1 MTITMIIQQCN
12 KNEEKEINNMKNFL
26 DTILQ
31 GLVFI
36 KDNWTLIVTVIG
48 LVIAIAVKVK
58 NYIKL
63 SKQEKIDLALVN
75 LKSVA
80 LALVTE
86 LAERYDENMVKRSA
100 FFKYVVENYPSL
112 ADNLEDLVDSIDD
125 IIDDALK
132 VLKKQETGEKVTKSE
147 ALLIQDTK
155 ETEIEIVEEY
165 ETITKEDIENIVK
178 DVLAKENTSEVTVNV
193 DTVTNNLVDKVK
205 KEIEKDNSLSK

>member
-1 MTITMIIQQCN
+1 
-12 KNEEKEINNMKNFL
+12 MKNFL

-147 ALLIQDTK
+147 ALLQDTK
-155 ETEIEIVEEY
+155 EPEVEIIEEY

-178 DVLAKENTSEVTVNV
+178 DVLAKENTTEFTVNV
-193 DTVTNNLVDKVK
+193 DTVTSNLVDKVK

>member
-1 MTITMIIQQCN
+1 
-12 KNEEKEINNMKNFL
+12 MKNFL
-26 DTILQ
+26 DAILT
-31 GLVFI
+31 GLTFI

-48 LVIAIAVKVK
+48 LTIAIAVKVK

-86 LAERYDENMVKRSA
+86 LAEKYDENMVKRSA

-125 IIDDALK
+125 IIDNALE
-132 VLKKQETGEKVTKSE
+132 VLKKQEAGEKVTKSE
-147 ALLIQDTK
+147 ALLIPEVK
-155 ETEIEIVEEY
+155 EPEIVVEEY

-178 DVLAKENTSEVTVNV
+178 DVLAKENTTEVTVNV
-193 DTVTNNLVDKVK
+193 DTVTSNLVDKVK

>member
-1 MTITMIIQQCN
+1 
-12 KNEEKEINNMKNFL
+12 MKHFL
-26 DTILQ
+26 DAILT
-31 GLVFI
+31 GLTFI

-48 LVIAIAVKVK
+48 LTIAIAVKVK

-147 ALLIQDTK
+147 ALLQDTK
-155 ETEIEIVEEY
+155 EPEVEIIEEY

-178 DVLAKENTSEVTVNV
+178 DVLAKENTTEVTVNV
-193 DTVTNNLVDKVK
+193 DTVTSNLVDKVK

>member
-1 MTITMIIQQCN
+1 
-12 KNEEKEINNMKNFL
+12 MKNFL
-26 DTILQ
+26 DAILT
-31 GLVFI
+31 GLTFI

-48 LVIAIAVKVK
+48 LTIAIAVKVK

-80 LALVTE
+80 LALVKE
-86 LAERYDENMVKRSA
+86 FAEKYDENMVKRSA

-125 IIDDALK
+125 IIDNALE
-132 VLKKQETGEKVTKSE
+132 VLKKQEAGEKVTKSE
-147 ALLIQDTK
+147 ALLIPEVK
-155 ETEIEIVEEY
+155 EPEIVVEEY

-178 DVLAKENTSEVTVNV
+178 DVLAKENTTEVTVNV
-193 DTVTNNLVDKVK
+193 DTVTSNLVDKVK

>member
-1 MTITMIIQQCN
+1 
-12 KNEEKEINNMKNFL
+12 MKNFL
-26 DTILQ
+26 DAILT
-31 GLVFI
+31 GLTFI

-48 LVIAIAVKVK
+48 LTIAIAVKVK

-125 IIDDALK
+125 IIDNALE
-132 VLKKQETGEKVTKSE
+132 VLKKQEAGEKVTKSE

-155 ETEIEIVEEY
+155 EPEVEIVEEY

-178 DVLAKENTSEVTVNV
+178 DVLAKENTTEVTVNV
-193 DTVTNNLVDKVK
+193 DTVTSNLVDKVK

>member
-1 MTITMIIQQCN
+1 
-12 KNEEKEINNMKNFL
+12 MKNFL
-26 DTILQ
+26 DAILT
-31 GLVFI
+31 GLTFI

-86 LAERYDENMVKRSA
+86 LAEKYDENMVKRSA

-125 IIDDALK
+125 IIDNALE
-132 VLKKQETGEKVTKSE
+132 VLKKQEAGEKVTKSE
-147 ALLIQDTK
+147 ALLIPEVK
-155 ETEIEIVEEY
+155 EPEIVVEEY

-178 DVLAKENTSEVTVNV
+178 DVLAKENTTEVTVNV
-193 DTVTNNLVDKVK
+193 DTVTSNLVDKVK

>member
-1 MTITMIIQQCN
+1 
-12 KNEEKEINNMKNFL
+12 MKNFL
-26 DTILQ
+26 DAILT
-31 GLVFI
+31 GLTFI

-80 LALVTE
+80 LALVKE
-86 LAERYDENMVKRSA
+86 FAEKYDENMVKRSA
-100 FFKYVVENYPSL
+100 FFKYVVENYPAL
-112 ADNLEDLVDSIDD
+112 ADNLEYLVDNIDD
-125 IIDDALK
+125 IIDNALE
-132 VLKKQETGEKVTKSE
+132 VLKKQEAGEKVTKSE

-155 ETEIEIVEEY
+155 EPEVEIVEEY

-178 DVLAKENTSEVTVNV
+178 DVLAKENTTEVTVNV
-193 DTVTNNLVDKVK
+193 DTVTSNLVDKVK

>member
-1 MTITMIIQQCN
+1 
-12 KNEEKEINNMKNFL
+12 MKNFL
-26 DTILQ
+26 DAILT
-31 GLVFI
+31 GLTFI

-86 LAERYDENMVKRSA
+86 FAEKYDENMVKRSA

-125 IIDDALK
+125 IIDNALE
-132 VLKKQETGEKVTKSE
+132 VLKKQEAGEKVTKSE

-155 ETEIEIVEEY
+155 EPEVEIVEEY

-178 DVLAKENTSEVTVNV
+178 DVLAKENTAEVTVNV
-193 DTVTNNLVDKVK
+193 DTVTNNLVNKVK

>member
-1 MTITMIIQQCN
+1 
-12 KNEEKEINNMKNFL
+12 MKNFL
-26 DTILQ
+26 DAILT
-31 GLVFI
+31 GLTFI

-147 ALLIQDTK
+147 ALLQDTK
-155 ETEIEIVEEY
+155 EPEVEIIEEY

-178 DVLAKENTSEVTVNV
+178 DVLAKENTTEVTVNV
-193 DTVTNNLVDKVK
+193 DTVTSNLVDKVK